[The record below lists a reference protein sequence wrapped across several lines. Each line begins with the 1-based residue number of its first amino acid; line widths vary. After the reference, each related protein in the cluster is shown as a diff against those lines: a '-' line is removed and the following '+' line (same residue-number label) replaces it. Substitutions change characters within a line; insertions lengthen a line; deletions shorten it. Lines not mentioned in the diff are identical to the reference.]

1 MVRIGVVGAGMI
13 AAEHLKHIEANGQ
26 AELVAV
32 CDIVPRL
39 AEAAAAQYGAV
50 PYTQADDMLDKERLD
65 ALFLC
70 VPPFAHGDIEET
82 AARKG
87 IHLLV
92 EKPLGLHMDE
102 VRRKAAVISEA
113 GILTSTGYC
122 LRYMET
128 VQRARQYLEGKEI
141 GMVRAYRFGGMPPA
155 SWWTDHAKS
164 GGQLVEQTTHNVDLM
179 LYLAGPVRKVSADMA
194 LLLHRDIPGITT
206 PDVAS
211 VNLVFASRALGHID
225 TGYLPQPEDRS
236 SLEILGRDF
245 RVTIKGTALAIV
257 EPGRRT
263 IWQGKSDFYKQQDD
277 AFIQAVATG
286 DRSLILAPYE
296 DAAYTLEVTLA
307 ANESAQTGLPV
318 MII

>member
-1 MVRIGVVGAGMI
+1 MVRIGVVGAGVI
-13 AAEHLKHIEANGQ
+13 AAEHFKHIEANEQ
-26 AELVAV
+26 AEFVAV
-32 CDIVPRL
+32 CDIVSEL
-39 AEAAAAQYGAV
+39 AEAAARRYGAV
-50 PYTQADDMLDKERLD
+50 PYTRVDDMLDKERLD

-70 VPPFAHGDIEET
+70 VPPFVHGEIEET

-92 EKPLGLHMDE
+92 EKPVGLHMDE

-113 GILTSTGYC
+113 GILAGTGYC

-155 SWWTDHAKS
+155 FWWIDHAKS

-206 PDVAS
+206 PDAAS
-211 VNLVFASRALGHID
+211 VNLVFASGALGHID
-225 TGYLPQPEDRS
+225 TGFLPQPEDRS
-236 SLEILGRDF
+236 SLEIMGRDF
-245 RVTIKGTALAIV
+245 RVTIKGTTLAIV